1 MRRLD
6 LAFAAMLFAA
16 PALAGAP
23 AAQVIQGALSGDVE
37 DGITVF
43 RGIPFASPPVGELR
57 WRAPQPAPNWTGT
70 RDARNFG
77 PICPQ
82 LPTPRTA
89 GLKQSEDCLTLN
101 VWTPQLQSGAGLPVM
116 VWIHGG
122 SFRTGGSAMH
132 IYDGTDLAKRGVIVV
147 TLNYRLGPLGFLDL
161 TALARTSPGEPGTN
175 FGLLD
180 QIAALKWVKENIAS
194 FGGDPANVTIFGES
208 AGAISVNDLMAS
220 PAARGLFAK
229 AISES
234 GLGLVITKPK
244 TDALAATNAFAAH
257 HKAAGSTA
265 LATLRTVSV
274 DSLLQDEERGGVG
287 YDVGPDVDGTILTD
301 QVSVLFA
308 KGEIA
313 KVPYLTGWNSNEASL
328 MRSLGDTTAS
338 MIERLGEHATE
349 IRALYEKNGKLSDDD
364 FAALLFD
371 DDVFG
376 AGAQGLAGFV
386 AAAGQPSYV
395 YHFAYIAENF
405 RSRFKGVDHAGE
417 IPYVFG
423 TRGLDLP
430 FYVTTLTGGISPADD
445 KIIAQVQTYW
455 TNFAKTGNP
464 NSAGLTEW
472 PRFAP
477 GHVTLVV
484 DNNGFA
490 ARPDFRR
497 AEIAIG
503 LAGWAKRTGLAPP
516 N

>member
-1 MRRLD
+1 MRRFV

-16 PALAGAP
+16 PALAAAP
-23 AAQVIQGALSGDVE
+23 AAQTVQGALLGDVE
-37 DGITVF
+37 DGIAVF
-43 RGIPFASPPVGELR
+43 RGIPFAAPPVGDLR
-57 WRAPQPAPNWTGT
+57 WRAPQPAPVWTGT
-70 RDARNFG
+70 RGAKNFG

-101 VWTPQLQSGAGLPVM
+101 VWTPQGGARLPVI
-116 VWIHGG
+116 VWIYGG

-147 TLNYRLGPLGFLDL
+147 SLNYRLGPLGFLDL
-161 TALARTSPGEPGTN
+161 SALGQNIPGEPSAN

-180 QIAALKWVKENIAS
+180 QIAALKWVRENIAA

-208 AGAISVNDLMAS
+208 AGAVSVNDLVAS

-229 AISES
+229 AISEL
-234 GLGLVITKPK
+234 GLGLLITKSK
-244 TDALAATNAFAAH
+244 ADAATAANAFAVH
-257 HKAAGSTA
+257 HKAEGVTA
-265 LATLRTVSV
+265 LATLRALSV
-274 DSLLQDEERGGVG
+274 KSILQDEERGGVG
-287 YDVGPDVDGTILTD
+287 HDVGPNVDGAILPD
-301 QVSVLFA
+301 QVCVLFA

-328 MRSLGDTTAS
+328 MSSLGDTTRS
-338 MIERLGEHATE
+338 VIGQLGDKAAE
-349 IRALYEKNGKLSDDD
+349 IWALYETGGKLGDDD

-386 AAAGQPSYV
+386 AATGQPSYV
-395 YHFAYIAENF
+395 YHFAYVAENF
-405 RSRFKGVDHAGE
+405 RTTFKGVDHAGE

-430 FYVTTLTGGISPADD
+430 FYVTALTGGISPADD
-445 KIIAQVQTYW
+445 KIIAKVQTYW

-464 NSAGLTEW
+464 NGMGLTEW
-472 PRFAP
+472 PHFEP

-490 ARPDFRR
+490 ARSDFRKS
-497 AEIAIG
+497 EIAVG
-503 LAGWAKRTGLAPP
+503 LAQWSARTGLAPP
-516 N
+516 D